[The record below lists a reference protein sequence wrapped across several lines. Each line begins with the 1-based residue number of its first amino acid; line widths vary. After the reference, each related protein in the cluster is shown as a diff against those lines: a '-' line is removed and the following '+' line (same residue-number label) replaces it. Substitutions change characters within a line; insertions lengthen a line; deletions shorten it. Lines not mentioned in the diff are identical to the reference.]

1 MNEGGSMNEFLE
13 RVSLFYLSVKR
24 RGPWY
29 LRPIAW
35 IGERVVH
42 DGILIAYAAK
52 RIISTRR

>member
-1 MNEGGSMNEFLE
+1 MNEFLE